1 MLGCW
6 PCWDG
11 FHLPL
16 QGRRQQL
23 GEGTERC
30 AAGAESCLGTPRL
43 PCCCWRGVRGPAWSE
58 QGWASWGEAPAD
70 SRLKAPPSHPWR
82 CGLGADLILS
92 AWSPPVPQ
100 PPHVHPAAALHGH
113 GARLGTRSC
122 WPALLEVMPRR
133 CRDLP
138 SFLSSRWLTIKGSLP
153 LLS

>member
-30 AAGAESCLGTPRL
+30 AAGAESCLGTPQL
-43 PCCCWRGVRGPAWSE
+43 PCCCWRGVRGPAGSE
-58 QGWASWGEAPAD
+58 QGRASWGEAPAD

-82 CGLGADLILS
+82 CGLRADLILS

-100 PPHVHPAAALHGH
+100 PSHVHPAATPRPSRSRPAW
-113 GARLGTRSC
+113 ARCPPGD
-122 WPALLEVMPRR
+122 AQLLAGSPGGDART
-133 CRDLP
+133 LP
-138 SFLSSRWLTIKGSLP
+138 GPPQLSQLQMADN
-153 LLS
+153 